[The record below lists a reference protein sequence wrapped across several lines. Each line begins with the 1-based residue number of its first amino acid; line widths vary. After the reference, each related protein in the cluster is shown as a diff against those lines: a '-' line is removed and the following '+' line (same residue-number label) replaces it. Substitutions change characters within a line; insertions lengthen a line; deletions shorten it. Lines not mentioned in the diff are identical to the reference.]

1 MSTIKSDRVDF
12 EKLLNGLD
20 PVQQTPAQPVSQ
32 QVYQQQTQT
41 NQQVQINQQTVAA
54 VDNASATEMMSVK
67 AFEYDYES
75 TRKGLRKKARK
86 TILGIVD
93 HIIPADI
100 INEEYIQ
107 DKIEQD
113 IELMTELYMQL
124 ENNKIMQRSIMD
136 SVSRGNVTPRMYEV
150 FAQLTDKMQSINKQI
165 SDMEAKI
172 RKTYIDLKFEIRDK
186 RSEDSM
192 GINNN
197 NNNMI
202 GIGNNQS
209 TTQGVIVTST
219 KNLII
224 GAKKKHIDSMLDR
237 AKETKFEETK

>member
-20 PVQQTPAQPVSQ
+20 PVQQTPISSIP
-32 QVYQQQTQT
+32 
-41 NQQVQINQQTVAA
+41 QQVQQQQVQMNQQTAAA
-54 VDNASATEMMSVK
+54 VDNASVAEMMSVK
-67 AFEYDYES
+67 TFEYDYEA
-75 TRKGLRKKARK
+75 TRKGLRKRARK

-100 INEEYIQ
+100 MNEEYIQ

-113 IELMTELYMQL
+113 IELMTELYMQS

-165 SDMEAKI
+165 SDMETKI

-192 GINNN
+192 GMNN

-202 GIGNNQS
+202 GMGNNQN
-209 TTQGVIVTST
+209 TAQGVIVTST
-219 KNLII
+219 KNLIG
-224 GAKKKHIDSMLDR
+224 GAKRRHIDSMLDE
-237 AKETKFEETK
+237 AKDAKFEETK

>member
-20 PVQQTPAQPVSQ
+20 PVQQTPVQPVP
-32 QVYQQQTQT
+32 
-41 NQQVQINQQTVAA
+41 QQVQQQQVQMSQQTATA
-54 VDNASATEMMSVK
+54 VDNASAAEMMSVK
-67 AFEYDYES
+67 TFEYDYEA
-75 TRKGLRKKARK
+75 TRKGLRKRARK

-100 INEEYIQ
+100 MNEEYIQ

-113 IELMTELYMQL
+113 IELMTELYMQS

-165 SDMEAKI
+165 SDMETKI

-192 GINNN
+192 GMNN

-202 GIGNNQS
+202 GMGNNQN
-209 TTQGVIVTST
+209 TAQGVIVTST
-219 KNLII
+219 KNLIG
-224 GAKKKHIDSMLDR
+224 GAKRRHIDSMLDE
-237 AKETKFEETK
+237 AKDAKFEETK

>member
-20 PVQQTPAQPVSQ
+20 PVQQTPVQPVPQ
-32 QVYQQQTQT
+32 QIQQ
-41 NQQVQINQQTVAA
+41 QQVQMNQQTAAA
-54 VDNASATEMMSVK
+54 VDNASAAEMMSIK
-67 AFEYDYES
+67 TFEYDYEA
-75 TRKGLRKKARK
+75 TRKGLRKRARK

-100 INEEYIQ
+100 MNEEYIQ

-113 IELMTELYMQL
+113 IELMTELYMQS

-165 SDMEAKI
+165 SDMETKI

-192 GINNN
+192 GMNN

-202 GIGNNQS
+202 GMGNNQN
-209 TTQGVIVTST
+209 TAQGVIVTST
-219 KNLII
+219 KNLIG
-224 GAKKKHIDSMLDR
+224 GAKRRHIDSMLDE
-237 AKETKFEETK
+237 AKDAKFEETK

>member
-20 PVQQTPAQPVSQ
+20 PIQQTPVQPVP
-32 QVYQQQTQT
+32 
-41 NQQVQINQQTVAA
+41 QQVQQQQVQMNQQTATA
-54 VDNASATEMMSVK
+54 VDNASAAEMMTVK
-67 AFEYDYES
+67 TFEYDYEA
-75 TRKGLRKKARK
+75 TRKGLRKRARK

-100 INEEYIQ
+100 MNEEYIQ

-113 IELMTELYMQL
+113 IELMTELYMQS

-165 SDMEAKI
+165 SDMETKI

-192 GINNN
+192 GMNN

-202 GIGNNQS
+202 GMGNNQN
-209 TTQGVIVTST
+209 TAQGVIVTST
-219 KNLII
+219 KNLIG
-224 GAKKKHIDSMLDR
+224 GAKRRHIDSMLDE
-237 AKETKFEETK
+237 AKDAKFEETK